1 MNIESKVS
9 LRPYNSFGLD
19 AYAQQLAR
27 IRTIKD
33 LQAIIATYSE
43 IPTMVLGGGSNCL
56 FVEERVPGL
65 ILKNEIYGKE
75 IIEVSEDHTLLKVGG
90 GENWHELVLWCVAQG
105 LGGIEN
111 LSLIPGTVGAAPIQN
126 IGAYGVELKDVFEK
140 LEAVDLQSGEI
151 KSFAPADCHFGYRSS
166 IFKTDLKGKMLITYV
181 YLRLRHRAHQLNTS
195 YGAINAFLEQ
205 QQINEPNIKAISE
218 AVISIRRSKLPDPQV
233 FGNAGSFFKNPE
245 IPAAQFAKLQH
256 RFPQIVHYPGS
267 NGLIKVPA
275 GWLIE
280 QCGWKGKRIG
290 EVGCYAQQALVI
302 VNYGQAT
309 GKEIQ
314 RHAQRVADS
323 VLEKFGI
330 KLTPE
335 VNMIG
340 Q

>member
-27 IRTIKD
+27 IRTIND
-33 LQAIIATYSE
+33 LQTIIAAYPD

-151 KSFAPADCHFGYRSS
+151 RSFAPADCHFGYRSS
-166 IFKTDLKGKMLITYV
+166 IFKTDLK
-181 YLRLRHRAHQLNTS
+181 
-195 YGAINAFLEQ
+195 
-205 QQINEPNIKAISE
+205 
-218 AVISIRRSKLPDPQV
+218 
-233 FGNAGSFFKNPE
+233 
-245 IPAAQFAKLQH
+245 
-256 RFPQIVHYPGS
+256 
-267 NGLIKVPA
+267 
-275 GWLIE
+275 
-280 QCGWKGKRIG
+280 IG
-290 EVGCYAQQALVI
+290 
-302 VNYGQAT
+302 
-309 GKEIQ
+309 
-314 RHAQRVADS
+314 
-323 VLEKFGI
+323 
-330 KLTPE
+330 P
-335 VNMIG
+335 
-340 Q
+340 